1 MSISPISPPA
11 PAPTPTPAPATPER
25 DDIQGLIIG
34 GYGRKR
40 AALYVLLHIETPQSA
55 KRWLSGIA
63 AQLTTCA
70 HEPDEAC
77 LNIAFTFSGLARL
90 GLSEDT
96 LDDFPRE
103 FVEGMATPHR
113 SRLLGDVGASDPHYW
128 EFGGPNNDEAHVLLM
143 LFAHDEAALDNLRAV
158 HERRWRSAGL
168 RDVYTLLADVPPD
181 RDSQRREHFG
191 FSDGIAQPIVK
202 GLERPV
208 TRRGRVVARSD
219 GQIQRDT
226 IATGEIVL
234 GYPNGY
240 DRLPDSP
247 AVNAIGAI
255 AAAPGADMLPSLP
268 ATARQNRDQS
278 RRRSGG
284 QAMDFGRNGSYL
296 VFRKLRQDVRAFW
309 RFVAQAAGVD
319 VVRPDQLKQ
328 ADFDAAIRLASKM
341 TGRWPG
347 GAPLTLAPGADEP
360 DKADANDFGYRD
372 HDREGLKCPFGSH
385 VRRANPRDDMPEM
398 ATAALS
404 TRVANLHRILRRG
417 RRYGKPL
424 CPSFDLA
431 KMIRLSLN
439 DATEATNDEERGLI
453 FACFN
458 ANIGRQFE
466 FIQNTWVNNQK
477 FAGLYEDAD
486 PITGFHDPFGTGKE
500 AGAFTVPAEPLRQ
513 RYTGLFSWVVT
524 RGGAYFFMPGVNA
537 VRFLSGV

>member
-1 MSISPISPPA
+1 M
-11 PAPTPTPAPATPER
+11 PER

-40 AALYVLLHIETPQSA
+40 AALYVLLHIEMPQEA
-55 KRWLSGIA
+55 KRWLGEIA
-63 AQLTTCA
+63 SELTTCA

-77 LNIAFTFSGLARL
+77 LNIAFTFSGLAQL
-90 GLSEDT
+90 GLSEGT

-113 SRLLGDVGASDPHYW
+113 SRLLGDVGMSDPQGW
-128 EFGGPNNDEAHVLLM
+128 AFGGPNNDEAHVLLM
-143 LFAHDEAALDNLRAV
+143 LFAHDEAALASLRAA
-158 HERRWRSAGL
+158 HERRWRLAGL
-168 RDVYTLLADVPPD
+168 RDIYTLLADVPPD

-191 FSDGIAQPIVK
+191 FSDGLAQPIVK

-208 TRRGRVVARSD
+208 ERRGRVITRSD
-219 GQIQRDT
+219 GQINRDT
-226 IATGEIVL
+226 IATGEVVL

-240 DRLPDSP
+240 GRLPDSP
-247 AVNAIGAI
+247 AVDTMQGT
-255 AAAPGADMLPSLP
+255 DMLHTLP
-268 ATARQNRDQS
+268 ATARQSRSQS
-278 RRRSGG
+278 RSRDG
-284 QAMDFGRNGSYL
+284 QRPFDFGRNGSYL
-296 VFRKLRQDVRAFW
+296 VFRQLRQDVRAFW
-309 RFVAQAAGVD
+309 RFVAQAAGID
-319 VVRPDQLKQ
+319 VSRPDLLHQEGI
-328 ADFDAAIRLASKM
+328 DAAIRLASKM

-347 GAPLTLAPGADEP
+347 GAPMTLAPDSDEP
-360 DKADANDFGYRD
+360 DKADENDFGYRD

-385 VRRANPRDDMPEM
+385 VRRTNPRDDMPEM
-398 ATAALS
+398 ATAELS
-404 TRVANLHRILRRG
+404 TKVANLHRILRRG

-431 KMIRLSLN
+431 EMIRRSL
-439 DATEATNDEERGLI
+439 DDVVAEANADEERGLI

-486 PITGFHDPFGTGKE
+486 PIAGFHDPFGTGTE

-537 VRFLSGV
+537 VRFLAGVQFR

>member
-1 MSISPISPPA
+1 MSTHPISQPA
-11 PAPTPTPAPATPER
+11 PAPATPER

-40 AALYVLLHIETPQSA
+40 AAVYVLLHIETPQEA
-55 KRWLSGIA
+55 RRWLGEIA
-63 AQLTTCA
+63 SELTTCA
-70 HEPDEAC
+70 HEPDDAC
-77 LNIAFTFSGLARL
+77 LNIAFTFPGLAGF
-90 GLSEDT
+90 GLSQDT

-113 SRLLGDVGASDPHYW
+113 SRLLGDVGMSDPQGW
-128 EFGGPNNDEAHVLLM
+128 EFGGPNNEEAHVLLM
-143 LFAHDEAALDNLRAV
+143 LFARDEAALAGLRAA
-158 HERRWRSAGL
+158 HEGRWRLAGL
-168 RDVYTLLADVPPD
+168 RDIYTLPADVPPD

-208 TRRGRVVARSD
+208 ERRGRVIARSD
-219 GQIQRDT
+219 NQINRDT

-240 DRLPDSP
+240 GRLPDSP
-247 AVNAIGAI
+247 AIDAMQGT
-255 AAAPGADMLPSLP
+255 DMLHTLP
-268 ATARQNRDQS
+268 ATARQNHDQS
-278 RRRSGG
+278 RRRSGQ

-296 VFRKLRQDVRAFW
+296 VFRQLRQDVRAFW

-319 VVRPDQLKQ
+319 VNRPDQLNQKGI
-328 ADFDAAIRLASKM
+328 DAAIRLASKM

-360 DKADANDFGYRD
+360 DQADANDFGYRD

-385 VRRANPRDDMPEM
+385 VRRTNPRDDMPEM
-398 ATAALS
+398 ATAELS
-404 TRVANLHRILRRG
+404 TKVVNLHRILRRG

-431 KMIRLSLN
+431 EMIRLSLN
-439 DATEATNDEERGLI
+439 DAADSDADEERGLI

-486 PITGFHDPFGTGKE
+486 PITGFHDPFGTGRE
-500 AGAFTVPAEPLRQ
+500 SGAFTIPAEPIRQ

-537 VRFLSGV
+537 VRFLAGV